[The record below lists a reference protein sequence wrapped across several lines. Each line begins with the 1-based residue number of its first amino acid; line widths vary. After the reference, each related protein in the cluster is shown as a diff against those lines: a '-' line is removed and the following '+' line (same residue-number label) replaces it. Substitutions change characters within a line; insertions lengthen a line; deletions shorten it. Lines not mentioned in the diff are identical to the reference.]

1 MDLKSVQ
8 NVVIETSK
16 WRQSDIELL
25 FGDEKVYFTTETNMP
40 RLLKELKVFGSTSE
54 AIRAGRKGEV
64 LEGFTDRF
72 KASKKRF
79 LWIWNPT
86 E

>member
-1 MDLKSVQ
+1 MDMKTVQ

-16 WRQSDIELL
+16 WREEDLPLL
-25 FGDEKVYFTTETNMP
+25 FGDEEVFFTSETNIP
-40 RLLKELKVFGSTSE
+40 RILKELEVFKSTSE

-64 LEGFTDRF
+64 PGGFTDRF
-72 KASKKRF
+72 KASKKRQ
-79 LWIWNPT
+79 LWFWNPT